1 MARIKSSRCQVP
13 KDCASPKRRE
23 SRRKW
28 GEQMTGVR
36 CWVGGVG
43 THGPGMRASGSRMA
57 RNGHLPARITVQRQ
71 GHRAAFTAS
80 TVRPSVRQSS
90 IIERPL
96 ANTPLHM
103 SAGSGV
109 TYPGFYKLGQM
120 STTDVR
126 ANAQNP

>member
-1 MARIKSSRCQVP
+1 MARIKLSRCQVP

-23 SRRKW
+23 SWRKW

-36 CWVGGVG
+36 CGGRGG

-103 SAGSGV
+103 SAGSGA
-109 TYPGFYKLGQM
+109 THPGFYKLGQM
-120 STTDVR
+120 PIIDVR
-126 ANAQNP
+126 ANAQNS